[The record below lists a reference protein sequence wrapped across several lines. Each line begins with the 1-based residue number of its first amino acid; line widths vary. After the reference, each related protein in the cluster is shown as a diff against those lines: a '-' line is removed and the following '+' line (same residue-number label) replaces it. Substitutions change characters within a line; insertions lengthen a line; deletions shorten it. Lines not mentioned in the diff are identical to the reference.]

1 MEIRILEIAQLEF
14 NEAKEFYEIE
24 QTGLGAKFENEIKNG
39 LLRIQK
45 FPQAWHPITKK
56 LDGIS
61 PVNFLTKHFARQGC
75 PKSFALRA
83 PVSCL
88 RIKSCAFWQEI

>member
-39 LLRIQK
+39 LLRIRQ
-45 FPQAWHPITKK
+45 FPQAWPPERKETRRY
-56 LDGIS
+56 
-61 PVNFLTKHFARQGC
+61 LTSKFPYKIIYSIQENKIVVLAFAHLHRK
-75 PKSFALRA
+75 PYYWVDRLK
-83 PVSCL
+83 
-88 RIKSCAFWQEI
+88 